1 MFLLMSEPVPNPKQ
15 ILYIRPKYT
24 LKLSVAC
31 PQQQQKIITSSTG
44 EIKFWIWWW
53 HFYVFNKPIK
63 YLVKVI
69 TFVMNEILTVFS
81 TGIY

>member
-44 EIKFWIWWW
+44 EIKF
-53 HFYVFNKPIK
+53 
-63 YLVKVI
+63 
-69 TFVMNEILTVFS
+69 
-81 TGIY
+81 